1 MKTVTLRWIGIL
13 LAASCLEAAGPQ
25 SPVQAPEA
33 SSPYRTVLDR
43 YCVTCHNEKLRTAEL
58 ILTKEKIDIGEVS
71 EGAQAWEKVVRK
83 LRARTMPPPGMP
95 RPDDATYDAFA
106 AHLETQLDRA
116 AAAKPNPG
124 RPVLHRLNRAEYAGA
139 MRDLLDLEI
148 DPEAFLPPDASS
160 GHGFDNMGDV
170 LTLSPLLMERYLSAA
185 KKISLLA
192 IGDPATPPVVE
203 TFVIPENFDQQD
215 RVSEDLPFGSRGGIA
230 IRHYFPL
237 DAEYVV
243 RISLQ
248 RIQFGLYAG
257 QVIGM
262 EGQKQIEVRM
272 DGARV
277 KLFSVGDENTDEDLE
292 VRFPAKAGM
301 RLLGVAFLKDTLK
314 QEGALR
320 RSSSSEGG
328 VGWVAIEGP
337 YRAIG
342 TGDTPSR
349 RRIFLCRPEGRAEEE
364 PCAKR
369 IISALARRAYRRPVS
384 DRDVRRL
391 LALYRSGSKEG
402 GFETGIGRALQGIL
416 ISPEF
421 LFRFERDPA
430 NTAPKTANRIS
441 DLELASRLSF
451 FLWSSVPDDELL
463 DLAAEGKLRET
474 PVLEQQ
480 VQRMLRDS
488 RSEALAGNFAEQW
501 LHVRNLGLLS
511 PPDPIVFPGFT
522 ANLRDAFRQETD
534 LFFKELMRED
544 RSIFDLL
551 NADYTFLNERLAR
564 HYGVPGVLGSHFR
577 RVTLSD
583 EQRWGLLGKGAIL
596 TVTSYATRTSPT
608 LRGKWVLENILGTP
622 PPPPPPDIPSLKED
636 EKAQKLSMRER
647 MEQHRTN
654 PACATCHQAMDPL
667 GFALENFDA
676 IGRWRTASEDKTSLD
691 VSGELP
697 NGAKFSGPAEL
708 RKVLLSQRD
717 QFAATFT
724 QKLLTYALGR
734 GVEYYDMPAVRK
746 ILRDAAPSGHRWSSI
761 VLGIVKSVPFQM
773 RRSPES

>member
-1 MKTVTLRWIGIL
+1 MLGRTIGWIGIA
-13 LAASCLEAAGPQ
+13 LAGISSLQGSVPQ
-25 SPVQAPEA
+25 SS
-33 SSPYRTVLDR
+33 SSPSRHGAQYRAVLNR
-43 YCVTCHNEKLRTAEL
+43 YCVTCHNEKLRTGEL
-58 ILTKEKIDIGEVS
+58 ILTKEKIDIGKVS
-71 EGAQAWEKVVRK
+71 EGAPVWEKVARK
-83 LRARTMPPPGMP
+83 LRTRTMPPAGMP
-95 RPDDATYDAFA
+95 RPDEATYDAFA
-106 AHLETQLDRA
+106 AYLETELDRA
-116 AAAKPNPG
+116 AAARPNPG
-124 RPVLHRLNRAEYAGA
+124 RPVLHRLNRAEYTNA

-160 GHGFDNMGDV
+160 GFGFDNMGDV
-170 LTLSPLLMERYLSAA
+170 LTLSPLLMERYLSTA

-192 IGDPATPPVVE
+192 IGDPATPPVVA
-203 TFVIPENFDQQD
+203 TYMIPENFEQQD

-237 DAEYVV
+237 DAEYVA
-243 RISLQ
+243 RIRLQ
-248 RIQFGLYAG
+248 RIGSGLYAG

-262 EGQKQIEVRM
+262 EEQKQLEVRM
-272 DGARV
+272 DGARI
-277 KLFSVGDENTDEDLE
+277 KLFSVGGEKTDEDVE
-292 VRFPAKAGM
+292 VRFLAKAGM

-320 RSSSSEGG
+320 RRSSSSEGG

-337 YRAIG
+337 YRATG
-342 TGDTPSR
+342 VGDTPSR
-349 RRIFLCRPEGRAEEE
+349 RRIFICRPGGRAEEE

-384 DRDVRRL
+384 DGDARRL
-391 LALYRSGSKEG
+391 LALYRSGAMEG

-430 NTAPKTANRIS
+430 NAAPVTANRSS

-463 DLAAEGKLRET
+463 DLAAEGKLSET

-480 VQRMLRDS
+480 VQRMLRDP
-488 RSEALAGNFAEQW
+488 RSEALAGNFAGQW
-501 LHVRNLGLLS
+501 LHVRNLYLLS
-511 PPDPIVFPGFT
+511 PPDPAVFPSFT
-522 ANLRDAFRQETD
+522 ANLRDAFRQEID
-534 LFFKELMRED
+534 LFFKDLMQED

-551 NADYTFLNERLAR
+551 SADYTFLNERLAR
-564 HYGVPGVLGSHFR
+564 HYGVPDVLGSHFR
-577 RVTLSD
+577 RVTLRD

-622 PPPPPPDIPSLKED
+622 PPPPNIPSLKED
-636 EKAQKLSMRER
+636 KKTRKLSMRER

-654 PACATCHQAMDPL
+654 PVCATCHRAMDPL

-676 IGRWRTASEDKTSLD
+676 IGRWRTASADNTPLD

-697 NGAKFSGPAEL
+697 NGARFSGPAEL
-708 RKVLLSQRD
+708 RKALLSQRE

-724 QKLLTYALGR
+724 EKLLTYALGR

-761 VLGIVKSVPFQM
+761 VLGIAKSVPFQM
-773 RRSPES
+773 RRSPEL